1 MSRTPTPP
9 ATTAVAR
16 AFLAAALVGGIFA
29 LSACGGAPTA
39 QQSATQAATTTTA
52 APAAARAVDC
62 AKADGDVESLICKNP
77 ELVSLDQQL
86 ALEFQHAL
94 TEAGAGPGAD
104 RAALQ
109 SAQDAWKTTREDCWK
124 ADDVHQCVLDAY
136 RTRLVELKIDDPD
149 TVRPQTV
156 TYRCPDPAKPLTARF
171 YNQFDPPAAVL
182 AWGADTAVVFAEQT
196 GSGARYG
203 RDGVDYWEHQGE
215 VTVDFHG
222 DKFVCR
228 TP

>member
-1 MSRTPTPP
+1 MDRTSNTS
-9 ATTAVAR
+9 VAR
-16 AFLAAALVGGIFA
+16 VRLAAALVGGILA
-29 LSACGGAPTA
+29 LSACGGGPTA
-39 QQSATQAATTTTA
+39 KQSTTAATTTTA
-52 APAAARAVDC
+52 EPTAAPVVDC
-62 AKADGDVESLICKNP
+62 ARADGDVQTMICKNP
-77 ELVSLDQQL
+77 ELVSLDRQL
-86 ALEFQHAL
+86 ADEFQHAVD
-94 TEAGAGPGAD
+94 EPRAD

-109 SAQDAWKTTREDCWK
+109 SAQDTWKTSREDCWK

-149 TVRPQTV
+149 TKRPETV
-156 TYRCPDPAKPLTARF
+156 TYRCPDPAKPFTARF
-171 YNQFDPPAAVL
+171 YNQFDPPTAVL
-182 AWGADTAVVFAEQT
+182 TLGSETAIVFAERT

-203 RDGVDYWEHQGE
+203 REGVDYWEHQGE